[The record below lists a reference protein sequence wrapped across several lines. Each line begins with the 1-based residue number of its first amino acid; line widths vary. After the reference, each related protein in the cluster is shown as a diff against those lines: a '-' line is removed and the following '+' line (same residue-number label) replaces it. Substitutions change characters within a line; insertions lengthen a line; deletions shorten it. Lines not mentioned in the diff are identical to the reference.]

1 MRITIK
7 TYNQKQLIR
16 NKNLTKIAK
25 LSYGTEGII
34 LGQITESFE
43 RLFGGTNDMT
53 FYVAY
58 HKSEPIGILT
68 IEHGYYNTEI
78 NNFTMPKFRRK
89 GIMRKLISKA
99 FKTNRKFKRSV
110 MNESC
115 DTHSAKQ
122 DKILN
127 ELGGKGLYD

>member
-7 TYNQKQLIR
+7 QYDQRQLVR

-25 LSYGTEGII
+25 LSYGSEGII

-43 RLFGGTNDMT
+43 RLFGGTNNMT

-68 IEHGYYNTEI
+68 IERGYYSTEI

-89 GIMRKLISKA
+89 GIMRKLIYKA
-99 FKTNRKFKRSV
+99 FKTNNKFRKAV
-110 MNESC
+110 MNEDV
-115 DTHSAKQ
+115 DTHSAEQ

-127 ELGGKGLYD
+127 ELGGKYD

>member
-7 TYNQKQLIR
+7 QYDQRQLVR
-16 NKNLTKIAK
+16 NKNLIKIAK
-25 LSYGTEGII
+25 LSYGSEGII

-43 RLFGGTNDMT
+43 RLFGGANQIT

-58 HKSEPIGILT
+58 HKSAPIGILT

-99 FKTNRKFKRSV
+99 FKTNNKFRKAV
-110 MNESC
+110 MNE
-115 DTHSAKQ
+115 DVETHSDKQ

-127 ELGGKGLYD
+127 ELGGTGLYD